1 MLHFLCQRRRLG
13 WELAMI
19 LQRRLLPC
27 HAPNVLVACPLL
39 GLWPRRTRDSECGN
53 GEGSGSA
60 RGSGQPK
67 RKGAILHILNLLVL
81 SGARQLDRMERKEGR
96 PTKQGRTRKKGRKAQ
111 GGRMGERLPR
121 TTRDANGAFKRPLS
135 FPTNVDLMRRS
146 DPASILV
153 VDGFGN
159 LYNGTSRWT
168 HSGTASDSTDE
179 VA

>member
-27 HAPNVLVACPLL
+27 HAPCLAYGHVGL
-39 GLWPRRTRDSECGN
+39 GVGTRNAAMER
-53 GEGSGSA
+53 EASGSA
-60 RGSGQPK
+60 RVSGQPK

-81 SGARQLDRMERKEGR
+81 SGARQLDRMERREGR

>member
-1 MLHFLCQRRRLG
+1 
-13 WELAMI
+13 
-19 LQRRLLPC
+19 
-27 HAPNVLVACPLL
+27 
-39 GLWPRRTRDSECGN
+39 
-53 GEGSGSA
+53 
-60 RGSGQPK
+60 
-67 RKGAILHILNLLVL
+67 
-81 SGARQLDRMERKEGR
+81 
-96 PTKQGRTRKKGRKAQ
+96 
-111 GGRMGERLPR
+111 MGERLPR
-121 TTRDANGAFKRPLS
+121 TTRDANGAFRRPLS